1 MRDLFVRQLERLT
14 YEIVEMGGIC
24 EEAIQRGSEA
34 LLTGDAEL
42 AKATLQYEKIL
53 DDKEYAIDALCA
65 SLILQQQPVAGD
77 YRLIS
82 TASKIVGNLSRVGI
96 QAVDIC
102 EIVLRKDNAGKRV
115 DIEYFADLAKAT
127 RRMLRD
133 VLNAYETKDVELARD
148 VIAYDDEVDE
158 YFHRTKDNLA
168 NLLREASDDKEK
180 TDYALDLLMVDKY
193 YERIG
198 DHIVKI
204 AEAIEYNVTNQIV
217 RNN

>member
-1 MRDLFVRQLERLT
+1 MRDLFVGQLERLT

-24 EEAIQRGSEA
+24 EEAIQKGSEA
-34 LLTGDAEL
+34 LLSGDAAL
-42 AKATLQYEKIL
+42 AQETLKYEKML

-77 YRLIS
+77 YRLIA
-82 TASKIVGNLSRVGI
+82 TASKIVGNLARVGI

-102 EIVLRKDNAGKRV
+102 EIVLRKDNAGKKV
-115 DIEYFADLAKAT
+115 KIEYFADLAKST

-133 VLNAYETKDVELARD
+133 VLNAYETKDVGLARD
-148 VIAYDDEVDE
+148 VMAYDDTVDE
-158 YFHRTKDNLA
+158 FFHKTKNNLA
-168 NLLREASDDKEK
+168 ELLKNAGDDSAA
-180 TDYALDLLMVDKY
+180 TDYVLDLLMVDKY

-204 AEAIEYNVTNQIV
+204 AEAVEYYVTNQV
-217 RNN
+217 VK